1 MFSTYTEISRS
12 LLKLWIHLAIKIAME
27 IEEVFLCKE
36 PILYF
41 HRELLWKKISQERQ
55 QGDTQNVPIR
65 LILNDVSLV

>member
-1 MFSTYTEISRS
+1 MFSPCSEISRS

-55 QGDTQNVPIR
+55 QGDTQNVPIH